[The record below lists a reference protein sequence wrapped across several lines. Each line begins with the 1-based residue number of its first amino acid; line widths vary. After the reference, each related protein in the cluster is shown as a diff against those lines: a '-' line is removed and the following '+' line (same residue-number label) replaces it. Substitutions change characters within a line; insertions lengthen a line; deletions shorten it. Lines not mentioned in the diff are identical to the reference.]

1 VSSCGSMGQPPS
13 MIGSGVE
20 YVLQSMA
27 HTSSLPLT
35 DRQVEILTLLALGQ
49 HLGRVLPH
57 FCFEIMPK
65 VPSQISS
72 TIICTVPTISEVQ
85 VRRALRPLTDRWRE
99 VPIEPRR
106 STQLGISF
114 RPPQVEALG
123 LDMLTTLRTLLKYQ
137 FQVIRLGAYWNRI
150 EPEPDQ
156 FQPQELDLLVDAA
169 EQAGK
174 QIILCVGPLKT
185 FSYPEFFV
193 PAHHLK
199 QPLRE
204 GALVEPNAHPLLIAA
219 AIEFVR
225 RIVERYRSR
234 SSVVA
239 WQVEHEA
246 VDPLGMEHS
255 WRLAAAFV
263 AKEVE
268 AVRVA
273 DPTRPIVMTGFL
285 PTSLPVRLQQWWR
298 TRDQGDSLSVAQRLA
313 DIVGIDYYPRHAL
326 VGIGGMTLYLDGSK
340 GLWQQRRQ
348 RQLFAWARTHGRRLM
363 ITEGQA
369 EPWET
374 VTTPPNPH
382 GLAMYS
388 CMPEHVIE
396 NYNQCRRWARRAD
409 FPLDAY
415 LFWGA
420 EYWTLRERSGDS
432 SYLDAFA
439 RILQNA

>member
-1 VSSCGSMGQPPS
+1 MRP
-13 MIGSGVE
+13 
-20 YVLQSMA
+20 
-27 HTSSLPLT
+27 
-35 DRQVEILTLLALGQ
+35 ILRIAALSAGAATLLA
-49 HLGRVLPH
+49 
-57 FCFEIMPK
+57 
-65 VPSQISS
+65 VPI
-72 TIICTVPTISEVQ
+72 ISEVRI
-85 VRRALRPLTDRWRE
+85 RRAVRPLTDRWRE
-99 VPIEPRR
+99 APIEPAR
-106 STQLGISF
+106 STKLGISF

-123 LDMLTTLRTLLKYQ
+123 LDTRTTLLALLKYP

-150 EPEPDQ
+150 ETGPDQ
-156 FQPQELDLLVDAA
+156 FHPHELDFQVDAA

-193 PAHHLK
+193 PAHHLR

-204 GALVEPNAHPLLIAA
+204 GVLVEPNAHPSLLAA
-219 AIEFVR
+219 ATEFVT

-234 SSVVA
+234 KAIVA

-263 AKEVE
+263 EQEVE
-268 AVRVA
+268 AVRGA

-313 DIVGIDYYPRHAL
+313 DVVGIDYYPRHAL
-326 VGIGGMTLYLDGSK
+326 ASVGGMTVYLDGSRSP
-340 GLWQQRRQ
+340 WQQRR
-348 RQLFAWARTHGRRLM
+348 RKQLFAWARTHGRRLM
-363 ITEGQA
+363 ISEGQA

-382 GLAMYS
+382 DLAIYS
-388 CMPEHVIE
+388 CMPEQVIE
-396 NYNQCRRWARRAD
+396 NYNQCMRWARQAD
-409 FPLDAY
+409 LPLDSY

-420 EYWTLRERSGDS
+420 EYWALREQSGDS
-432 SYLDAFA
+432 SYIEAFA
-439 RILQNA
+439 RILQRA